1 MLFVKMIQDT
11 DPFLGGVGLIQQMT
25 AGELVNLGSGNE
37 WSRQSRILHRHIESR
52 PVHLKLGPPMAITT
66 EQIIIPHPTLNG
78 LQTQALFVANIT
90 QTTSAHR

>member
-25 AGELVNLGSGNE
+25 AGELVNIGSGNE
-37 WSRQSRILHRHIESR
+37 WSHQSRILHRH
-52 PVHLKLGPPMAITT
+52 VDPPMAITT
-66 EQIIIPHPTLNG
+66 EQIIIPHPI
-78 LQTQALFVANIT
+78 VANIT